1 MPRLWYGTAEERDNF
16 AIICDGALIHWPD
29 LDEDLSVS
37 GILAGRRSGE
47 SKKSLKRWIEKH
59 GARNL

>member
-1 MPRLWYGTAEERDNF
+1 MLRIGPYRFFE
-16 AIICDGALIHWPD
+16 IIGDGALIHWPE

-47 SKKSLKRWIEKH
+47 SQKSLKRWIEEH
-59 GARNL
+59 GALNL